1 MLMCIKE
8 LNYSVNQTL
17 FIKQFAQ
24 WPGPQRSFSMTYS
37 ITALKISVRGEIETE
52 VGSEMQ

>member
-1 MLMCIKE
+1 MCIKE